1 MSMDSNT
8 MLLNAIVKETAA
20 KVIDGLDAD
29 AKKAILT
36 EAMAKLLQNMNIGWE
51 VSKIF
56 HEEAM
61 KFAKEYIKHKDV
73 QEKMKQKVIEAAEEV
88 MDGLAKCIANS
99 IENDLK
105 NEYKKWTGEE
115 DCC

>member
-36 EAMAKLLQNMNIGWE
+36 EAVARILENMRIGWD
-51 VSKIF
+51 VSNIF
-56 HEEAM
+56 REEALR
-61 KFAKEYIKHKDV
+61 FAKEYIKQPDI
-73 QEKMKQKVIEAAEEV
+73 QQKMKQKVIEAAEEV
-88 MDGLAKCIANS
+88 LDGLAKCIANS
-99 IENDLK
+99 MENDLK
-105 NEYKKWTGEE
+105 NEYKKWTGE
-115 DCC
+115 DD